1 MDNATAHR
9 TPSVLGLKTVSK
21 WSIELLMQ
29 LTNMVGCSAYS
40 ALFAVCLP
48 NLASQVN
55 QKELMKLTLWSI
67 CPVERTKVLLL
78 RCPSQ
83 RAPRGDSKLRDK
95 IEVSQ
100 HSIMRALQ
108 LLMVLQT
115 KLFSD
120 ETVL

>member
-55 QKELMKLTLWSI
+55 QKELMKLTI
-67 CPVERTKVLLL
+67 AVERTKVLLL

-95 IEVSQ
+95 IEV
-100 HSIMRALQ
+100 
-108 LLMVLQT
+108 
-115 KLFSD
+115 
-120 ETVL
+120 